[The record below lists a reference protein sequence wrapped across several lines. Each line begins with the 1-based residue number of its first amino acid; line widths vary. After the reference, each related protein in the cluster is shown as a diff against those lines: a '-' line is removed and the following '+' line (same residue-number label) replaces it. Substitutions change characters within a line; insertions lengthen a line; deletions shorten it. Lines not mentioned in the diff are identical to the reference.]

1 MKTMPGFEF
10 CAFRFLIQW
19 QEDEQKLHA
28 AISSSTP
35 AATDI
40 RGALSYF
47 QVARNFKD
55 LNQPEKTAFVLN
67 SLLEVRADQTL
78 QTPDAKV
85 ARLTQR
91 LQEEFDQNNLSAA
104 SKLLWL
110 SYREPYIVY
119 DGRAVTALIRDLGY
133 RFPTRDY
140 PQYSKSW
147 REEYE
152 KHKNSIGKA
161 IEHLPKARMFMRP
174 LPLTDEQLLA
184 MARESWFQERVL
196 DIFLWEIGEK

>member
-47 QVARNFKD
+47 QVARNFRD
-55 LNQPEKTAFVLN
+55 LDQPEKTAFVLN

-78 QTPDAKV
+78 QTPGAKV

-91 LQEEFDQNNLSAA
+91 LQEEFDQDNLLAA

-133 RFPTRDY
+133 RFPPVIIRNTRSHGARNTKNTRILLRK
-140 PQYSKSW
+140 PSNTFPKPECSCGLCHLRTSSFSRWRESHGSKS
-147 REEYE
+147 
-152 KHKNSIGKA
+152 G
-161 IEHLPKARMFMRP
+161 F
-174 LPLTDEQLLA
+174 
-184 MARESWFQERVL
+184 
-196 DIFLWEIGEK
+196 